1 MWRRIEATNYVGKS
15 YAGHGGK
22 AWRVKKEP
30 STAFAGRLSRLRED
44 RGITQRKLGEVIH
57 VNNSTISR
65 YEAGTD
71 EPAYDTLV
79 IIARYFGVDP
89 NYLLGWTPTAH
100 KELTEKRFLELLE
113 AHGKMMYKEM
123 MK

>member
-1 MWRRIEATNYVGKS
+1 MWGNLTRVMEAIM
-15 YAGHGGK
+15 A
-22 AWRVKKEP
+22 RKKEP
-30 STAFAGRLSRLRED
+30 ATVFAGRLSQLRED

-57 VNNSTISR
+57 VNDSTISR

-79 IIARYFGVDP
+79 IIARYFDVDP

-100 KELTEKRFLELLE
+100 KELSEKRFLELLE
-113 AHGKMMYKEM
+113 SHGKMIYKEM

>member
-1 MWRRIEATNYVGKS
+1 MAR
-15 YAGHGGK
+15 
-22 AWRVKKEP
+22 KKKNQRQF
-30 STAFAGRLSRLRED
+30 SLVFAGRLSQLRED

-57 VNNSTISR
+57 VDDSTISR

-79 IIARYFGVDP
+79 IIARYFDVDP

-100 KELTEKRFLELLE
+100 KELSEKRFLELLE